1 MTQYEHDYLN
11 PDLSDEERAG
21 DLLSLM
27 TREEKIGQLMQL
39 EAGENLR
46 SDIVDRHV
54 GSILHTSPEDLL
66 QAAEYVKQTRL
77 RIPLLVGDDLIHGY
91 SFWPGATIF
100 PTQLTMAAT
109 WNPELL
115 EKAAR
120 VTAREAAPTG
130 IHWTF
135 SPVLCIARDLRWG
148 RIDETFGEDPFLIGE
163 YASAMVRGY
172 QGKGLK
178 DPTAI
183 LATAK
188 HFAGY
193 SETQGGRDASEADM
207 THRKLASWFLPPFE
221 RVAREGVATFML
233 GYQSIDGTPIT
244 LNKWLLNDVLRGEWG
259 YQGTLITDWDNV
271 GRTVWEQKVQP
282 DYAHAAAAALNAGND
297 LVMTTPNFYTGAAE
311 ALEKGLVSESVLDA
325 AVRRVLLLKF
335 RFGLFENP
343 RLPEPDAVSSV
354 MGAEEHTAINLE
366 IARRSVVL
374 LKNDGALPL
383 MKDEDTRTIAVLGP
397 LADDAQTQLGDWAGG
412 SGQAPWIKGQPREK
426 IITVLDGLRSQV
438 PDEWQ
443 VTYSRGADILNL
455 VANPKGETFPDGQPR
470 PKIASPAPVDAELL
484 GAAVNNAES
493 ADVSVL
499 VVGDHI
505 ELIGEGRSTATLN
518 LFGAQNA
525 LIDAVAEVHEKTGKP
540 FVIVMMAS
548 KPLVLP
554 PSAEKASAILWV
566 GNPGMQGGRAIAEIM
581 TGAIEPSGRLPI
593 SFARHVGQQ
602 PVYYNQIRGQ
612 HGDRYADLTQEPA
625 FVFGQGL
632 SYTRVDYSG
641 LQLDRSEYSVEQ
653 TLHARVTLHNEGSR
667 PSRETVQVYVRD
679 LVTSV
684 SWVDKELKAY
694 KQVDIAPG
702 ETKTVDLEVAVRE
715 FSIVNAEAQRVVEPG
730 DFELLVG
737 TSSRDEDLLVAPFAV
752 SAAEKE

>member
-1 MTQYEHDYLN
+1 
-11 PDLSDEERAG
+11 
-21 DLLSLM
+21 
-27 TREEKIGQLMQL
+27 
-39 EAGENLR
+39 
-46 SDIVDRHV
+46 
-54 GSILHTSPEDLL
+54 
-66 QAAEYVKQTRL
+66 
-77 RIPLLVGDDLIHGY
+77 
-91 SFWPGATIF
+91 
-100 PTQLTMAAT
+100 
-109 WNPELL
+109 
-115 EKAAR
+115 
-120 VTAREAAPTG
+120 
-130 IHWTF
+130 
-135 SPVLCIARDLRWG
+135 
-148 RIDETFGEDPFLIGE
+148 
-163 YASAMVRGY
+163 
-172 QGKGLK
+172 
-178 DPTAI
+178 
-183 LATAK
+183 
-188 HFAGY
+188 
-193 SETQGGRDASEADM
+193 
-207 THRKLASWFLPPFE
+207 
-221 RVAREGVATFML
+221 
-233 GYQSIDGTPIT
+233 
-244 LNKWLLNDVLRGEWG
+244 
-259 YQGTLITDWDNV
+259 
-271 GRTVWEQKVQP
+271 
-282 DYAHAAAAALNAGND
+282 
-297 LVMTTPNFYTGAAE
+297 
-311 ALEKGLVSESVLDA
+311 
-325 AVRRVLLLKF
+325 
-335 RFGLFENP
+335 
-343 RLPEPDAVSSV
+343 
-354 MGAEEHTAINLE
+354 GAEEHTAINLE